1 MGLFKVGAACSP
13 DITDTHATLL
23 VIVKIISVDD
33 ESRIKCAYP
42 WKTATLPKLNRTLA

>member
-23 VIVKIISVDD
+23 AIVKIISADD
-33 ESRIKCAYP
+33 ESRINAHTHGRLQHFP
-42 WKTATLPKLNRTLA
+42 S